1 MKKYIALL
9 SFVAALFVGSC
20 SPYTDEEPGGV
31 EVQDLCGTWIVDLY
45 VSLNEY
51 YGVVDLDTLT
61 KEELDELDDW
71 ANWFD
76 GTSIVRT
83 YNTANNDKDSLW
95 FHDLSLVGKQFK
107 VGANYGQLT
116 FASDTVSSSDG
127 ALDAVVRYGAV
138 FKGAATT
145 RRGQKADSI
154 ITYVKYSNRP
164 LTFMYTGYRYTGF
177 ADDEVLE

>member
-31 EVQDLCGTWIVDLY
+31 AVQDLCGTWIVDAY

-51 YGVVDLDTLT
+51 LGVVSLDTLT
-61 KEELDELDDW
+61 KEQMDGLDDW

-76 GTSIVRT
+76 GTTVIRT

-95 FHDLSLVGKQFK
+95 FHDLGLVGKQFK

-116 FASDTVSSSDG
+116 FSSDTVSSSDG
-127 ALDAVVRYGAV
+127 AVKAIVKYGAV
-138 FKGAATT
+138 FKDAATT
-145 RRGQKADSI
+145 RRGQKAESI
-154 ITYVKYSNRP
+154 ITYVKYSNKAY
-164 LTFMYTGYRYTGF
+164 TFMYTGYRYTGF